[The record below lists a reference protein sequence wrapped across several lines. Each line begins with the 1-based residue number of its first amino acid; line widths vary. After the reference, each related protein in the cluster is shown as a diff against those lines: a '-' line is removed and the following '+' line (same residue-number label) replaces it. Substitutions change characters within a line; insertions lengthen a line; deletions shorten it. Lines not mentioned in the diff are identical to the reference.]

1 MMKMEGW
8 EETGVVIADVRG
20 GVQPNKLL
28 FRLGA
33 YQNKIV
39 ILLKRHGEEN
49 SYMISVYELL
59 EPFVQ
64 DKKALLKVTTL
75 CDEVCHYDEMKA
87 KTK

>member
-1 MMKMEGW
+1 MQGW
-8 EETGVVIADVRG
+8 EEPGVVIADVRG

-33 YQNKIV
+33 YQKEIV
-39 ILLKRHGEEN
+39 ILLKRHGEKN
-49 SYMISVYELL
+49 SYMIPVYDLL

-64 DKKALLKVTTL
+64 DKQALLKATTL
-75 CDEVCHYDEMKA
+75 YDEVCRYDEMKE